1 MRPWETRGRG
11 GGDGDD
17 SLRDSV
23 VDPFALQQS
32 VVLASWRPR
41 AWYVRHRPFGSEE
54 SSLWRFSP
62 TPFITVHNRIA
73 GNNHGQGEWA
83 SHERIVKFKFD
94 ESSRH
99 QTVEDRGSMKLSCYI
114 RRTIR
119 RQVITFNAA
128 ALSSVDVQ
136 PTAAEVPEKKSQ
148 TTTHRRIQQPLPLS
162 GQGVYGGYDDHALR

>member
-83 SHERIVKFKFD
+83 SHEKIVKFKFD

-136 PTAAEVPEKKSQ
+136 PTAAEVPEKKVKQ
-148 TTTHRRIQQPLPLS
+148 QRIAGSNSHFPCPAKAS
-162 GQGVYGGYDDHALR
+162 GGYDDHALR